1 MDSLPAWW
9 TFFWPPGFSQT
20 NIFFL
25 LGLISTLRHFGQSTH
40 TLNWTDYR
48 LNPLIK
54 SKENYTES
62 YNYMN
67 ENFKYNGTMYIFIWN
82 ALLQIYLGPEKLI
95 TSLALIA

>member
-1 MDSLPAWW
+1 MDIFLA
-9 TFFWPPGFSQT
+9 TRIFANKHFFCLALFQHFG
-20 NIFFL
+20 
-25 LGLISTLRHFGQSTH
+25 ISGQSTH